1 MDWGTIACLLGIGI
15 LILAVFKGISPLLTG
30 VFTAL
35 WIIIFNNVPVW
46 DSMVTGYLASLTG
59 FIKQMMLILLMGSIF
74 GEFMQ
79 KSRFAESISY
89 NIVDLLGPQRG
100 IAAITVI
107 TWVLSYSGISA
118 LVIMFVV
125 YPIALYI
132 CHLADIPRRLIPGM
146 LCLGSCVC
154 TMTMIPGTPTSTNLV
169 ATNYLGTDIYAAPVL
184 GMILAVFA
192 GALGL
197 IYLTWQNTRYKAN
210 GEHFTP
216 GRGNVVEELTEEAR
230 KALPKWYV
238 AFVPVA
244 IIFVGNLIFNR
255 IGLNS
260 TFGVC
265 ISMTIAVIYVILCT
279 RRSTSLADII
289 GSLNKCAEKA
299 TLVTM
304 NSAAI
309 VGIAGVIKVVPAL
322 DVFKGLIKNIEG
334 PPLLAAVLA
343 VDILCGITASSVGG
357 LQIWCELLG
366 KHFLELGVNA
376 QQLHRLITVAAGTL
390 DSLPHCG
397 GNLSYMIVCDLTYQE
412 AYLPIF
418 VATCVI
424 PLITQFLGVL
434 LASWGVC

>member
-1 MDWGTIACLLGIGI
+1 MDWGTIACLLGIVL
-15 LILAVFKGISPLLTG
+15 LIVAVFKGISPLLAG
-30 VFTAL
+30 IVTAVL
-35 WIIIFNNVPVW
+35 IILCNGVPVW
-46 DSMVTGYLASLTG
+46 DSILNGYLASLVG
-59 FIKQMMLILLMGSIF
+59 FVQRMMLVLLMGSIF
-74 GEFMQ
+74 GEFMK

-89 NIVDLLGPQRG
+89 KIMDILGTKRG
-100 IAAITVI
+100 IVAITVI
-107 TWVLSYSGISA
+107 TWILSYSGISA

-154 TMTMIPGTPTSTNLV
+154 TMTMVPGTPTSTNLV

-184 GMILAVFA
+184 GMVLAVFS

-197 IYLTWQNTRYKAN
+197 IYLTWQNKRYKAN

-216 GRGNVVEELTEEAR
+216 GRGDVVEELTEEAR
-230 KALPKWYV
+230 KALPQWYI
-238 AFVPVA
+238 AFLPVA
-244 IIFVGNLIFNR
+244 IVFFGNLIFNR
-255 IGLNS
+255 IGLDS

-265 ISMTIAVIYVILCT
+265 ISMAIAVVYVILCT
-279 RRSTSLADII
+279 YRSTNFRDII
-289 GSLNKCAEKA
+289 ASLNKCAEKA
-299 TLVTM
+299 TLVTL

-309 VGIAGVIKVVPAL
+309 VGIAGVIRVTPTL
-322 DVFKGLIKNIEG
+322 DVINGLINNIGG

-366 KHFLELGVNA
+366 QHFLDLGVNA
-376 QQLHRLITVAAGTL
+376 QQLHRLTTIAAGTL

-397 GNLSYMIVCDLTYQE
+397 GNLSYMMVCDLTYKE
-412 AYLPIF
+412 GYFPIF
-418 VATCVI
+418 VTTCII
-424 PLITQFLGVL
+424 PLIAQFLGVL

>member
-1 MDWGTIACLLGIGI
+1 MDWGTIACLLGIAL
-15 LILAVFKGISPLLTG
+15 LIVAVFKGISPLLAG
-30 VFTAL
+30 IATAV
-35 WIIIFNNVPVW
+35 WIILCNGVPVW
-46 DSMVTGYLASLTG
+46 DSILNGYLASLVG
-59 FIKQMMLILLMGSIF
+59 FVQRMMLILLMGSIF

-79 KSRFAESISY
+79 KSRFAEAISY
-89 NIVDLLGPQRG
+89 KIVDILGTKRG
-100 IAAITVI
+100 IVAITVI
-107 TWVLSYSGISA
+107 TWILSYSGISA

-154 TMTMIPGTPTSTNLV
+154 TMTMVPGAPNSTNLV
-169 ATNYLGTDIYAAPVL
+169 PTNYLGTDIYAAPVL

-192 GALGL
+192 GTLGL
-197 IYLTWQNTRYKAN
+197 IYLTWQNKRYKAN

-216 GRGNVVEELTEEAR
+216 GRGDVVEELTEESR
-230 KALPKWYV
+230 RALPGFGV
-238 AFVPVA
+238 SFVPIL
-244 IIFVGNLIFNR
+244 IIFFGNLYFNR
-255 IGLNS
+255 LGLNS

-265 ISMTIAVIYVILCT
+265 ISLTIAIFYVIVCT
-279 RRSTSLADII
+279 WRKTTPEEIKASF
-289 GSLNKCAEKA
+289 NKCAQKA

-309 VGIAGVIKVVPAL
+309 VGIAGVIKAVPAL
-322 DVFKGLIKNIEG
+322 EVFKGAINNIGG

-343 VDILCGITASSVGG
+343 VDILCGITASSSGG

-366 KHFLELGVNA
+366 KHFLDMGVNA
-376 QQLHRLITVAAGTL
+376 QQLHRLTTVAAGTL

-397 GNLSYMIVCDLTYQE
+397 GNLSYMMVCDLTYKE
-412 AYLPIF
+412 GYFPIF
-418 VATCVI
+418 VTTCII

-434 LASWGVC
+434 LAAWGIC